1 MPVGKLLARQGY
13 TLYPDI
19 KSEGVVSEKRDGTLF
34 ERLVEIMAMLRSP
47 QGCPWDR
54 AQDSTSL
61 KPYLLEEA
69 YEVLEAIEEGVPAK
83 LQEELGDLLFQVIF
97 HAQLA
102 REHGDF
108 DIYDIVAGTVA
119 KMTRR
124 HPHVFGAATAST
136 PKEALQN
143 WEEIKRQE
151 KAADQGTSVLDG
163 VPRQLPS
170 LLRAQRLQ
178 DKAARVGFDWERVEQ
193 VWEKLAEELR
203 ELQACISTQQRAKV
217 EEELGDVLFSLV
229 NLARFL
235 EVNPDEALHKTTT
248 KFIQRFQYIERQLT
262 RQGKTPKQATL
273 AEMDA
278 LWEQAKQQE

>member
-1 MPVGKLLARQGY
+1 MTEQRN
-13 TLYPDI
+13 
-19 KSEGVVSEKRDGTLF
+19 GTVF
-34 ERLVEIMAMLRSP
+34 DRLVEIMARLRSP
-47 QGCPWDR
+47 NGCPWDR

-69 YEVLEAIEEGVPAK
+69 YEVLEAIEEGVAAK
-83 LQEELGDLLFQVIF
+83 VKEELGDLLFQVIF

-102 REHGDF
+102 HEQGEF
-108 DIYDIVAGTVA
+108 DIYDVVEGTIA

-124 HPHVFGAATAST
+124 HPHVFGNAAAST

-151 KAADQGTSVLDG
+151 KAVDQGTSVLDG

-203 ELQACISTQQRAKV
+203 ELQASAAGPDRAKV
-217 EEELGDVLFSLV
+217 EEELGDVLFSVV
-229 NLARFL
+229 NLARFFD
-235 EVNPDEALHKTTT
+235 VNPDEALHKTTT

-278 LWEQAKQQE
+278 LWEEAKRRE

>member
-1 MPVGKLLARQGY
+1 VGLSNFPLPGSEASVTEKNQG
-13 TLYPDI
+13 
-19 KSEGVVSEKRDGTLF
+19 SLF
-34 ERLVEIMAMLRSP
+34 DQLVEIMATLRSP
-47 QGCPWDR
+47 AGCPWDR

-69 YEVLEAIEEGVPAK
+69 YEVLEAIEEGTPHK
-83 LQEELGDLLFQVIF
+83 LKDELGDLLFQVIF

-108 DIYDIVAGTVA
+108 DINDVLAGTIA
-119 KMTRR
+119 KMRRR
-124 HPHVFGAATAST
+124 HPHVFGSAAAST

-143 WEEIKRQE
+143 WEEIKREE

-178 DKAARVGFDWERVEQ
+178 DKAARVGFDWPHIEQ
-193 VWEKLAEELR
+193 VWEKLSEELR
-203 ELQACISTQQRAKV
+203 ELRASMDRNNRA
-217 EEELGDVLFSLV
+217 EIAEELGDVLFVLV
-229 NLARFL
+229 NLARWL
-235 EVNPDEALHKTTT
+235 EINPDEALHNTSR
-248 KFIQRFQYIERQLT
+248 KFIQRFQFIERELS
-262 RQGKTPKQATL
+262 RQGKTPKQSTL

>member
-1 MPVGKLLARQGY
+1 VA
-13 TLYPDI
+13 
-19 KSEGVVSEKRDGTLF
+19 EKRDGSLLD
-34 ERLVEIMAMLRSP
+34 RLVNIMATLRSP
-47 QGCPWDR
+47 SGCPWDR

-69 YEVLEAIEEGVPAK
+69 YEVLDAIEEGAPHK
-83 LQEELGDLLFQVIF
+83 LRDELGDLLFQVIF

-102 REHGDF
+102 RERGDF
-108 DIYDIVAGTVA
+108 DVYDILAGTIA

-124 HPHVFGAATAST
+124 HPHVFGSAAAST
-136 PKEALQN
+136 PQEALQN

-151 KAADQGTSVLDG
+151 KTATEGTSVLDG

-178 DKAARVGFDWERVEQ
+178 DKAARVGFEWEHVDQ
-193 VWEKLAEELR
+193 VWEKFAEEIR
-203 ELQACISTQQRAKV
+203 ELQTAAALQNRAKV

-235 EVNPDEALHKTTT
+235 EVNPDEALHKTTG
-248 KFIQRFQYIERQLT
+248 KFIRRFQFIERELH
-262 RQGKTPKQATL
+262 RRGKTPKQASL

>member
-1 MPVGKLLARQGY
+1 VA
-13 TLYPDI
+13 
-19 KSEGVVSEKRDGTLF
+19 EKRDGSLLD
-34 ERLVEIMAMLRSP
+34 RLVNIMATLRSP
-47 QGCPWDR
+47 SGCPWDR

-69 YEVLEAIEEGVPAK
+69 YEVLDAIEEGAPHK
-83 LQEELGDLLFQVIF
+83 LRDELGDLLFQVIF

-102 REHGDF
+102 RERGDF
-108 DIYDIVAGTVA
+108 DVYDILAGTIA

-124 HPHVFGAATAST
+124 HPHVFGSAAAST
-136 PKEALQN
+136 PQEALQN

-151 KAADQGTSVLDG
+151 KTATEGTSVLDG

-178 DKAARVGFDWERVEQ
+178 DKAARVGFEWEHVDQ
-193 VWEKLAEELR
+193 VWEKFAEEIR
-203 ELQACISTQQRAKV
+203 ELQTAAALQNHAKV

-235 EVNPDEALHKTTT
+235 EVNPDEALHKTTG
-248 KFIQRFQYIERQLT
+248 KFIRRFQFIERELH
-262 RQGKTPKQATL
+262 RRGKTPKQASL